1 MFKDG
6 TFQTTIT
13 VNGKTTNLGNG
24 NYSEA
29 RYLRGIIVKNP
40 KFAWPT
46 QAVGN
51 GGMNVNLTGYS
62 PPSGPTITQGVWV
75 DFAKW
80 TAAPPCCKSPAGS
93 EGHSS
98 SSRDYAPGGPAFLLS
113 APARPVSIGELPT
126 EWSCRNGS
134 LSRLRDSS

>member
-29 RYLRGIIVKNP
+29 EVPAGIIVKNP

-62 PPSGPTITQGVWV
+62 PSGPTITQGVWV

-80 TAAPPCCKSPAGS
+80 TAAPV
-93 EGHSS
+93 
-98 SSRDYAPGGPAFLLS
+98 L
-113 APARPVSIGELPT
+113 
-126 EWSCRNGS
+126 
-134 LSRLRDSS
+134 